1 MQKPIDGAMT
11 KQPISIG
18 PDVSLNDAMDIMR
31 SWGMRHL
38 PVSEKAGD
46 VVGLLSERDAWRYFA
61 LHPGAKATVQ
71 DAMVSKPYVVAPD
84 DLLIDVVKAMAEA
97 KYGCAIV
104 TGSKGLCG
112 IFTTTDALRILAKLL
127 EDPDSGP
134 AKVIKLSD
142 YLDSRHVS

>member
-11 KQPISIG
+11 KQPVSIG
-18 PDVSLNDAMDIMR
+18 PYVSLNDAMDIMR

-38 PVSEKAGD
+38 PVTEKTGD
-46 VVGLLSERDAWRYFA
+46 VVGLLSERDAWRHFA
-61 LHPGAKATVQ
+61 LHPGGKATVK

-104 TGSKGLCG
+104 AGSKGLCG

-142 YLDSRHVS
+142 YLDSRHAS